1 MATSTTNY
9 GTTTT
14 ITLGAATTPLAS
26 SGTYIAG
33 RESTE
38 INNTTNKFIDA
49 EVQGFVTT
57 GTTPTVDT
65 YIKLYVWGSHTSLG
79 TAAFDVLDGT
89 DSDETFTSA
98 EIMNSILT
106 LVKSVKVN
114 ASSNQKYHFGQFS
127 IASIFD
133 GVMPQ
138 YWGLYLAH
146 DTVAALNSTAGN
158 HEFKYTGIKFDSA

>member
-1 MATSTTNY
+1 MTTATINY
-9 GTTTT
+9 GTTTAV
-14 ITLGAATTPLAS
+14 TLSPASLAS

-38 INNTTNKFIDA
+38 IDNTSNKFLNA
-49 EVQGFVTT
+49 EVQGFITT

-65 YIKLYVWGSHTSLG
+65 YIKLFVWASHTSLG
-79 TAAFDVLDGT
+79 TTALDVLDGT
-89 DSDETFTSA
+89 DSAETFTSVD
-98 EIMNSILT
+98 IMSSIVT
-106 LVKSVKVN
+106 LVRSVKVN
-114 ASSNQKYHFGQFS
+114 ATSDQKYHFKPFT
-127 IASIFD
+127 IADIF
-133 GVMPQ
+133 GEMPK